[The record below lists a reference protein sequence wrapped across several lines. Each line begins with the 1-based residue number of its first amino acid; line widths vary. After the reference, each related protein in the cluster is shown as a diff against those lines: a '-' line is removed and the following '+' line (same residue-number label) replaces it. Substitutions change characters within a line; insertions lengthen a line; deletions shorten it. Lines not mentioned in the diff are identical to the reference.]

1 LARNSKND
9 STTDDKNTQGKTGF
23 GAGLSR
29 GLLDGRRVKNVI
41 KQIDNLVG
49 QSNLTLYGSDRTS
62 DIDQLDSTFHDIM
75 KVEID
80 KITNN
85 DNMDTTSFLSKL
97 YSNDRIENAQVS
109 RFVDSMNGFSGGF
122 SSDGTASAM
131 NSYLEGV
138 YRNRLMQQ
146 SDLHMVSSQ
155 LIELQEAI
163 LITRD
168 AIISPDTV
176 EGRMNRTL
184 SFEGCGEEE
193 DWVPV
198 VEQMEKKFKLLEKI
212 KNFIV
217 PFALEYGEFYAYII
231 PYSKLFSDFMRNKQ
245 NIINGAGGVKSF
257 GESTTLYEA
266 VLGEEPSAIKTKKT
280 GKIKNAWMDR
290 AFQHYMEST
299 NVSTG
304 EFKKN
309 SDGTYSSGDKKLR
322 ESFESDMCDILERI
336 EINND
341 PVALPFLEEGADSIG
356 AFADKYYAENGLGS
370 FTESVVQEA
379 DNGKKSGNKI
389 RVNSKG
395 EHLIKVNLK
404 NPKNKDK
411 GLDPFK
417 AIQQNGSVDGAYA
430 PKEEK
435 DEFADLKDVYIQL
448 FDPTKIIPVEIMNE
462 TIGYYAVYTEETTQL
477 SGLVS
482 SNLAYQGL
490 MSYNSSVTFVDD
502 ICERIVRSFDKPFL
516 ENNLKFKRM
525 IVNAINYFNITQ
537 NRIKFQYI
545 PAEYIQEFKI
555 DEDIDG
561 HGQSMVKK
569 SLFYAKMYQMLLMF
583 KILSIVM
590 NSNDTKV
597 NYVKQ
602 SGLRKDVAN
611 KIEEI
616 IRRKQSRNIN
626 MYDLYNYSTLINKV
640 GAGSEMYIPAGRSG
654 DRPIETEILAG
665 QEIQLNSDL
674 LEMLKNAYILGTG
687 VPAAIVNYLNEPEF
701 AKIAEQN
708 NSKWMGRV
716 VNYQL
721 DFNPSITEMYKKI
734 MRWGTN
740 IPDEIVDKFSFTL
753 QTPKTST
760 QAAKSDAIQAFD
772 STLQFILRIC
782 LGDGFDP
789 QDLDTKNIIK
799 NLTVALAEEQLPQLK
814 IQHVLELYEEAKL
827 KATQDKLKPNPAN
840 DDSGDDFD
848 IGDLEKEMQ

>member
-1 LARNSKND
+1 MARNSKND

-80 KITNN
+80 KITNS

-146 SDLHMVSSQ
+146 SDLHQVSSQ

-176 EGRMNRTL
+176 EGRMNRVLT
-184 SFEGCGEEE
+184 FEGCGEED

-217 PFALEYGEFYAYII
+217 PFSLEYGEFYAYII

-257 GESTTLYEA
+257 GEATTLYES
-266 VLGEEPSAIKTKKT
+266 VLGEEPSAIKTKTPK
-280 GKIKNAWMDR
+280 KIKNAWIDK

-299 NVSTG
+299 NTSTG
-304 EFKKN
+304 DFKKN
-309 SDGTYSSGDKKLR
+309 SDGSFGSTDKKLR
-322 ESFESDMCDILERI
+322 ESFESDICDILERI

-341 PVALPFLEEGADSIG
+341 PVALPFLEEGVDSIG
-356 AFADKYYAENGLGS
+356 AFADKYYAENGKGS
-370 FTESVVQEA
+370 FTESVMQEA

-389 RVNSKG
+389 RVNHKG

-411 GLDPFK
+411 GLDPFN
-417 AIQQNGSVDGAYA
+417 AIQQTGSVDGAYTA
-430 PKEEK
+430 KEEK

-477 SGLVS
+477 TGLVS

-626 MYDLYNYSTLINKV
+626 MYDLYNYSTLINKI
-640 GAGSEMYIPAGRSG
+640 GAGSEEYIPAGRSG
-654 DRPIETEILAG
+654 ERPIETEILAG
-665 QEIQLNSDL
+665 QDVQLNSDL

-721 DFNPSITEMYKKI
+721 DFNPSITDMYKKI

-740 IPDEIVDKFSFTL
+740 IPDDIIDKFNFTL
-753 QTPKTST
+753 QTPKSST

-789 QDLDTKNIIK
+789 QDPDVKNIIK
-799 NLTVALAEEQLPQLK
+799 NLTISLAEEQLPQLK

-840 DDSGDDFD
+840 DDNGEDFD

>member
-1 LARNSKND
+1 MARNSKNN
-9 STTDDKNTQGKTGF
+9 STTDEKSTQEKTGF
-23 GAGLSR
+23 GAGLGR

-41 KQIDNLVG
+41 REIDSLVG

-62 DIDQLDSTFHDIM
+62 DIDHLDSTFHDIM

-85 DNMDTTSFLSKL
+85 DTMDTTSFLSKL

-109 RFVDSMNGFSGGF
+109 RFIDSMNGFSGGF

-146 SDLHMVSSQ
+146 SDLHQVSSQ

-168 AIISPDTV
+168 AIISPDTI

-184 SFEGCGEEE
+184 SFEGCGDEE

-217 PFALEYGEFYAYII
+217 PFSLEYGEFYAYII

-257 GESTTLYEA
+257 GESTTLYES
-266 VLGEEPSAIKTKKT
+266 VLGEEPSAIKTKTK
-280 GKIKNAWMDR
+280 KIKNAWMDQ

-299 NVSTG
+299 DT
-304 EFKKN
+304 E
-309 SDGTYSSGDKKLR
+309 GTSNLEDKKLR
-322 ESFESDMCDILERI
+322 QSFESDVCDLLERI

-341 PVALPFLEEGADSIG
+341 PVALPFLEEGMESIG
-356 AFADKYYAENGLGS
+356 AFADKYYAENGMGS
-370 FTESVVQEA
+370 FTETVTTEA
-379 DNGKKSGNKI
+379 KSPNA
-389 RVNSKG
+389 RVNKNG
-395 EHLIKVNLK
+395 DRVAKVNLK
-404 NPKNKDK
+404 NPKNKDAK
-411 GLDPFK
+411 LDPFK
-417 AIQQNGSVDGAYA
+417 AIQTNGSVDGAFGS
-430 PKEEK
+430 KEEK

-462 TIGYYAVYTEETTQL
+462 TIGYYAVYTEESTQL
-477 SGLVS
+477 TGLVS

-555 DEDIDG
+555 DEDING

-626 MYDLYNYSTLINKV
+626 MYDLYNYSTLINKI
-640 GAGSEMYIPAGRSG
+640 GAGSEMYIPAGRTG
-654 DRPIETEILAG
+654 ERPIETEILAG
-665 QEIQLNSDL
+665 QDVQLNSDL

-740 IPDEIVDKFSFTL
+740 IPDEIVDKFTFAL

-760 QAAKSDAIQAFD
+760 QAAKGDAIQAFD
-772 STLQFILRIC
+772 TTLQFILRIC

-789 QDLDTKNIIK
+789 QDPDTRNIIK
-799 NLTVALAEEQLPQLK
+799 NLTISLAEEQLPQLK

-840 DDSGDDFD
+840 DDNGDDFD